1 MSLDSAKCNGQN
13 SVQRESLK
21 ILEKVLA
28 MCKKFKKSNNSA
40 LFHNLQLL
48 QC

>member
-13 SVQRESLK
+13 SLQRE
-21 ILEKVLA
+21 LEDFGNVLA
-28 MCKKFKKSNNSA
+28 MCKKFKKSNNYA